1 MVKERLKK
9 NKARLFKKMVP
20 RPQTSFAV
28 WGTILLYAFSFS
40 KAHRKADGVL
50 VFAAGGEFGFV
61 GLGDG
66 LGDGEAYAVAAA
78 LAGAGGVGA
87 IEAFEEAV
95 EVAGGDIVAAV
106 GDLEQGAAA
115 AAAFE
120 AEGDGAGFAAYL
132 MALSVRM
139 EMSGE
144 ASSLPSSR
152 RSGWISSASCTPLAS
167 GQGAKGS
174 GGIHDGCASGRIL
187 DRLAGS
193 PCSFHLGHR
202 QQIADEAL
210 QAGGLAA
217 NAGQPFAGA
226 IF

>member
-1 MVKERLKK
+1 
-9 NKARLFKKMVP
+9 MVP

-120 AEGDGAGFAAYL
+120 AEGDGAGFGGVFDGVIGEDGDELANGFFTAIEQEIGLDIQRQLHAA
-132 MALSVRM
+132 
-139 EMSGE
+139 GF
-144 ASSLPSSR
+144 
-152 RSGWISSASCTPLAS
+152 

-174 GGIHDGCASGRIL
+174 GGIHDGCAQGEYL
-187 DRLAGS
+187 TD
-193 PCSFHLGHR
+193 
-202 QQIADEAL
+202 
-210 QAGGLAA
+210 
-217 NAGQPFAGA
+217 
-226 IF
+226 